1 MFYVYHLEDRELT
14 CILEYC
20 SSSEDI
26 VECWSLS
33 RSGEGEE
40 VKHSYFPH
48 FEAFLGGLL
57 CAVLCVLCTSSG
69 CRLYWQSKHRPRPGD
84 TWPAPRRSP
93 AVSHTRPPAVTPCHA
108 AARCEDNA
116 ELRLGHCCLC
126 PVSGLCTVT
135 GHRAATGLASQHTL
149 ELQSKVREVFTI
161 HGEGPTRVTTAF
173 TFRNLRHYAKELTQ
187 GKYMWN

>member
-1 MFYVYHLEDRELT
+1 MFITWKIESWLVSWNIVQAVKTLWSVDHWAGVVKGRRLNT
-14 CILEYC
+14 HISPILK
-20 SSSEDI
+20 
-26 VECWSLS
+26 L
-33 RSGEGEE
+33 
-40 VKHSYFPH
+40 
-48 FEAFLGGLL
+48 FLGD
-57 CAVLCVLCTSSG
+57 CSVLCCVSCVRAQVADCIDRVNTGRGLETPD
-69 CRLYWQSKHRPRPGD
+69 PRPGG
-84 TWPAPRRSP
+84 ARRW
-93 AVSHTRPPAVTPCHA
+93 VTRDHQLSRRVTLCHA

-173 TFRNLRHYAKELTQ
+173 TFRNLKHYAKELTQ
-187 GKYMWN
+187 GK

>member
-48 FEAFLGGLL
+48 FEAFLGELL
-57 CAVLCVLCTSSG
+57 CVSCVPAQVADCIDRVNTGRGLETPD
-69 CRLYWQSKHRPRPGD
+69 PRPGGARQWVTRD
-84 TWPAPRRSP
+84 HQLSRR
-93 AVSHTRPPAVTPCHA
+93 VTLCHA

-173 TFRNLRHYAKELTQ
+173 TFRNLKHYAKELTQ
-187 GKYMWN
+187 GK

>member
-1 MFYVYHLEDRELT
+1 MFITWKIESWLVSWNIVQAVKTLW
-14 CILEYC
+14 
-20 SSSEDI
+20 S

-108 AARCEDNA
+108 VSRC
-116 ELRLGHCCLC
+116 C
-126 PVSGLCTVT
+126 PVRGQCRTAAWPLLLVPRIRTMHCYWTPRRHRPRQPAHT
-135 GHRAATGLASQHTL
+135 RAANKGPQSFHNPWRRPYYRFHISESNTL
-149 ELQSKVREVFTI
+149 C
-161 HGEGPTRVTTAF
+161 
-173 TFRNLRHYAKELTQ
+173 
-187 GKYMWN
+187 